1 MFHKASTE
9 AERQKIFDDYILSI
23 LKQKQVVK
31 KNKKIIDEQEFS
43 YDPTMDEDKVKG
55 AFNSYVDSLVVKNFL
70 IEQLY
75 TRLKINKNMALNF
88 VNKLDGNQVLIL
100 SKVINEFIQDIQDK
114 YVSINDYI
122 LKTNFDELQGNYNVI
137 QQQEK
142 DNEIVKQNQVEQG
155 QVLQEN
161 IPAEELE
168 EDEEQGTNEEKKMSD
183 FLKQTIFK
191 LEGVRNFSNIDFKKT
206 ILGVFLDEERPNAL
220 KPLKM
225 SNKTLNELFEEELFL
240 VLRNADENEKKT
252 RQQIQERLIEIYKSS
267 KFIPDEVRTKN
278 KNLKILS
285 VMEGLMVGSGYG
297 IQFPVSKNQ
306 DEYISI
312 GKYKAHKT
320 KLMGGKLQMRS
331 NNNNQIHNLKSQN
344 ITKNIRDILLKL
356 NKDETINFSDVDK
369 LNTDEKDQLYMIGKK
384 LHITQLFDIPS
395 TLKSQED
402 KLKDEF
408 QLLRGSLIAGNNNPD
423 LLRKFKIVL
432 LKMKNK
438 KLISLQEYNEVLI
451 FFVRNGNLKKV

>member
-161 IPAEELE
+161 IPAEELV
-168 EDEEQGTNEEKKMSD
+168 EEQGTNEEKKMSD

-206 ILGVFLDEERPNAL
+206 LLGVFLDDEKPNAL

-225 SNKTLNELFEEELFL
+225 SNKTLNELFEQELL
-240 VLRNADENEKKT
+240 MVLGNADENERKSI
-252 RQQIQERLIEIYKSS
+252 QEIQERLIQILRSS
-267 KFIPDEVRTKN
+267 KFIPDEVRTKK

-285 VMEGLMVGSGYG
+285 DMVGLMVGSGYG

-438 KLISLQEYNEVLI
+438 KLISLQEYNEVLNI
-451 FFVRNGNLKKV
+451 LLEMEI

>member
-1 MFHKASTE
+1 MFHKSKTE
-9 AERQKIFDDYILSI
+9 TERQKIFDDYILSI

-206 ILGVFLDEERPNAL
+206 LLGVFLDDEKPNAL

-225 SNKTLNELFEEELFL
+225 SNKTLNELFEQELL
-240 VLRNADENEKKT
+240 MVLGNADENERKSI
-252 RQQIQERLIEIYKSS
+252 QEIQERLIQILRSS
-267 KFIPDEVRTKN
+267 KFIPDEVRTKK

-285 VMEGLMVGSGYG
+285 DMVGLMVGSGYG

-438 KLISLQEYNEVLI
+438 KLISLQEYNEVLNI
-451 FFVRNGNLKKV
+451 LLEMEI

>member
-122 LKTNFDELQGNYNVI
+122 LKTSFDELQGNYNVI

-161 IPAEELE
+161 IPAEELV
-168 EDEEQGTNEEKKMSD
+168 EDEEQGTTEEKKMSD
-183 FLKQTIFK
+183 FLKNTIFK

-438 KLISLQEYNEVLI
+438 KLISLQEYNEVLNI
-451 FFVRNGNLKKV
+451 LLEMEI

>member
-122 LKTNFDELQGNYNVI
+122 LKTSFDELQGNYNVI

-161 IPAEELE
+161 IPAEELV
-168 EDEEQGTNEEKKMSD
+168 EDEEQGTTEEKKMSD
-183 FLKQTIFK
+183 FLKNTIFK

-225 SNKTLNELFEEELFL
+225 SNKTLNELFEEELFM

-252 RQQIQERLIEIYKSS
+252 RQQIQERLIQILRSS

-438 KLISLQEYNEVLI
+438 KLISLQEYNEVLNI
-451 FFVRNGNLKKV
+451 LLEMEI

>member
-43 YDPTMDEDKVKG
+43 YDPTMNEDKVKG

-225 SNKTLNELFEEELFL
+225 SNKTLNELFEEELFM
-240 VLRNADENEKKT
+240 VLRNADENERKS
-252 RQQIQERLIEIYKSS
+252 IQEIQQRLIQILRSS

-438 KLISLQEYNEVLI
+438 KLISLQEYNEVLNI
-451 FFVRNGNLKKV
+451 LLEMEI

>member
-1 MFHKASTE
+1 MFHKSKTE
-9 AERQKIFDDYILSI
+9 TERQKTFDDYILSI

-122 LKTNFDELQGNYNVI
+122 LKTSFDELQGNYNVI

-161 IPAEELE
+161 IPAEELV
-168 EDEEQGTNEEKKMSD
+168 EDEEQPTTGKFKDEEQKFVS
-183 FLKQTIFK
+183 FLNKSIFK
-191 LEGVRNFSNIDFKKT
+191 LKGKRGYTAKTTKK
-206 ILGVFLDEERPNAL
+206 IILSEVLGVPDNSFTLSSDINQLYIEQLIPIIESRDDESKYNTRIRLQESIRKTFIKSL
-220 KPLKM
+220 KIPD
-225 SNKTLNELFEEELFL
+225 SVKTLN
-240 VLRNADENEKKT
+240 
-252 RQQIQERLIEIYKSS
+252 
-267 KFIPDEVRTKN
+267 
-278 KNLKILS
+278 KNLFVS
-285 VMEGLMVGSGYG
+285 EVVGSGYG
-297 IQFPVSKNQ
+297 IQFPVSKKE

-369 LNTDEKDQLYMIGKK
+369 LNTEEKDQLYMIGKK

-408 QLLRGSLIAGNNNPD
+408 ILLRGSLIAGNNNPD

-438 KLISLQEYNEVLI
+438 KLISLQEYNEVLNI
-451 FFVRNGNLKKV
+451 LLEMEI

>member
-1 MFHKASTE
+1 MFHKSKTE
-9 AERQKIFDDYILSI
+9 TERQKIFDDYILSI

-31 KNKKIIDEQEFS
+31 KNKKIIDDQEFS

-161 IPAEELE
+161 IPAEELV
-168 EDEEQGTNEEKKMSD
+168 EEQGTTEEKKMSD

-191 LEGVRNFSNIDFKKT
+191 LEGVRNFSNMDFKKT
-206 ILGVFLDEERPNAL
+206 LLGVFLDDEKPNAL

-225 SNKTLNELFEEELFL
+225 SNKTLNELFEQELL
-240 VLRNADENEKKT
+240 MVLGNADENERKSI
-252 RQQIQERLIEIYKSS
+252 QEIQERLIQILRSS
-267 KFIPDEVRTKN
+267 KFIPDEVRTKK

-285 VMEGLMVGSGYG
+285 DMVGLMVGSGYG

-369 LNTDEKDQLYMIGKK
+369 LNTEEKDQLYMIGKK

-408 QLLRGSLIAGNNNPD
+408 ILLRGSLIAGNNNPD

-432 LKMKNK
+432 LKMKNN
-438 KLISLQEYNEVLI
+438 KLISLQEYNEVLNI
-451 FFVRNGNLKKV
+451 LLEMEF

>member
-1 MFHKASTE
+1 
-9 AERQKIFDDYILSI
+9 
-23 LKQKQVVK
+23 
-31 KNKKIIDEQEFS
+31 
-43 YDPTMDEDKVKG
+43 MDEDKVKG

-122 LKTNFDELQGNYNVI
+122 LKTSFDELQGNYNVI

-161 IPAEELE
+161 IPAEELV
-168 EDEEQGTNEEKKMSD
+168 EDEEQGTTEEKKMSD
-183 FLKQTIFK
+183 FLKNTIFK

-225 SNKTLNELFEEELFL
+225 SNKTLNELFEEELFM

-252 RQQIQERLIEIYKSS
+252 RQQIQERLIQILRSS

-438 KLISLQEYNEVLI
+438 KLISLQEYNEVLNI
-451 FFVRNGNLKKV
+451 LLEMEI

>member
-122 LKTNFDELQGNYNVI
+122 LKTSFDELQGNYNVI

-161 IPAEELE
+161 IPAEELV
-168 EDEEQGTNEEKKMSD
+168 EEQGTNEEKKMID

-191 LEGVRNFSNIDFKKT
+191 LEGVRNFSNIDF
-206 ILGVFLDEERPNAL
+206 
-220 KPLKM
+220 
-225 SNKTLNELFEEELFL
+225 
-240 VLRNADENEKKT
+240 
-252 RQQIQERLIEIYKSS
+252 
-267 KFIPDEVRTKN
+267 
-278 KNLKILS
+278 
-285 VMEGLMVGSGYG
+285 
-297 IQFPVSKNQ
+297 
-306 DEYISI
+306 
-312 GKYKAHKT
+312 
-320 KLMGGKLQMRS
+320 
-331 NNNNQIHNLKSQN
+331 
-344 ITKNIRDILLKL
+344 
-356 NKDETINFSDVDK
+356 
-369 LNTDEKDQLYMIGKK
+369 
-384 LHITQLFDIPS
+384 
-395 TLKSQED
+395 
-402 KLKDEF
+402 
-408 QLLRGSLIAGNNNPD
+408 
-423 LLRKFKIVL
+423 
-432 LKMKNK
+432 
-438 KLISLQEYNEVLI
+438 
-451 FFVRNGNLKKV
+451 

>member
-1 MFHKASTE
+1 MFHKSKTE
-9 AERQKIFDDYILSI
+9 TERQKTFDDYILSI

-432 LKMKNK
+432 LKMKNN
-438 KLISLQEYNEVLI
+438 KLISLQEYNEVLNI
-451 FFVRNGNLKKV
+451 LLEMEI

>member
-1 MFHKASTE
+1 MFHKSKTE

-122 LKTNFDELQGNYNVI
+122 LKTSFDELQGNYNVI

-161 IPAEELE
+161 IPAEELV
-168 EDEEQGTNEEKKMSD
+168 EDKEQGTTEEKKMSD
-183 FLKQTIFK
+183 FLKNTIFK

-206 ILGVFLDEERPNAL
+206 ILGVFLDDERPNAL

-225 SNKTLNELFEEELFL
+225 SNKTLNELFEQELL
-240 VLRNADENEKKT
+240 MVLGNADENERKS
-252 RQQIQERLIEIYKSS
+252 RQEIQERLIEILKSS
-267 KFIPDEVRTKN
+267 KFIPDEVRTKKN
-278 KNLKILS
+278 NLKILS
-285 VMEGLMVGSGYG
+285 VMEGLMMGSGYG

-408 QLLRGSLIAGNNNPD
+408 LLLRGSLIAGNNNPD
-423 LLRKFKIVL
+423 LLRKFKIVI

-438 KLISLQEYNEVLI
+438 KLISLQEYNEVLNI
-451 FFVRNGNLKKV
+451 LLEMEI

>member
-161 IPAEELE
+161 IPAEELV
-168 EDEEQGTNEEKKMSD
+168 EEQGTTEEKKMSD

-191 LEGVRNFSNIDFKKT
+191 LEGVRNFSNIGFKKT

-225 SNKTLNELFEEELFL
+225 SNKTLNELFEEELFM

-252 RQQIQERLIEIYKSS
+252 RQQIQERLIQILRSS

-438 KLISLQEYNEVLI
+438 KLISLQEYNEVLNI
-451 FFVRNGNLKKV
+451 LLEMEI

>member
-1 MFHKASTE
+1 MFHKSKTE
-9 AERQKIFDDYILSI
+9 TERQKIFDDYILSI

-31 KNKKIIDEQEFS
+31 KNKKIIDDQEFS

-191 LEGVRNFSNIDFKKT
+191 LEGVRNFSNMDFKKT
-206 ILGVFLDEERPNAL
+206 LLGVFLDDEKPNAL

-225 SNKTLNELFEEELFL
+225 SNKTLNELFEQELL
-240 VLRNADENEKKT
+240 MVLGNADENERKSI
-252 RQQIQERLIEIYKSS
+252 QEIQERLIQILRSS

-438 KLISLQEYNEVLI
+438 KLISLQEYNEVLNI
-451 FFVRNGNLKKV
+451 LLEMEI

>member
-1 MFHKASTE
+1 MFHKSKTE
-9 AERQKIFDDYILSI
+9 TERQKIFDDYILSI

-31 KNKKIIDEQEFS
+31 KNKKIIDDQEFS

-206 ILGVFLDEERPNAL
+206 LLGVFLDDEKPNAL

-225 SNKTLNELFEEELFL
+225 SNKTLNELFEQELL
-240 VLRNADENEKKT
+240 MVLGNADENERKSI
-252 RQQIQERLIEIYKSS
+252 QEIQERLIQILRSS
-267 KFIPDEVRTKN
+267 KFIPDEVRTKK
-278 KNLKILS
+278 KNLKILADM
-285 VMEGLMVGSGYG
+285 VGLMVGSGYG

-312 GKYKAHKT
+312 GKT
-320 KLMGGKLQMRS
+320 KHIK
-331 NNNNQIHNLKSQN
+331 QN
-344 ITKNIRDILLKL
+344 
-356 NKDETINFSDVDK
+356 
-369 LNTDEKDQLYMIGKK
+369 
-384 LHITQLFDIPS
+384 
-395 TLKSQED
+395 
-402 KLKDEF
+402 
-408 QLLRGSLIAGNNNPD
+408 
-423 LLRKFKIVL
+423 
-432 LKMKNK
+432 
-438 KLISLQEYNEVLI
+438 
-451 FFVRNGNLKKV
+451 

>member
-1 MFHKASTE
+1 
-9 AERQKIFDDYILSI
+9 
-23 LKQKQVVK
+23 
-31 KNKKIIDEQEFS
+31 
-43 YDPTMDEDKVKG
+43 
-55 AFNSYVDSLVVKNFL
+55 LVVKNFL

-206 ILGVFLDEERPNAL
+206 LLGVFLDDEKPNAL

-225 SNKTLNELFEEELFL
+225 SNKTLNELFEQELL
-240 VLRNADENEKKT
+240 MVLGNADENERKS
-252 RQQIQERLIEIYKSS
+252 IQEIQQRLIQILRSS

-438 KLISLQEYNEVLI
+438 KLISLQEYNEVLNI
-451 FFVRNGNLKKV
+451 LLEMEI

>member
-1 MFHKASTE
+1 
-9 AERQKIFDDYILSI
+9 
-23 LKQKQVVK
+23 
-31 KNKKIIDEQEFS
+31 
-43 YDPTMDEDKVKG
+43 
-55 AFNSYVDSLVVKNFL
+55 
-70 IEQLY
+70 
-75 TRLKINKNMALNF
+75 MALNF

-122 LKTNFDELQGNYNVI
+122 LKTSFDELQGNYNVI

-161 IPAEELE
+161 IPAEELV
-168 EDEEQGTNEEKKMSD
+168 EDEEQGTTEEKKMSD
-183 FLKQTIFK
+183 FLKNTIFK

-225 SNKTLNELFEEELFL
+225 SNKTLNELFEEELFM

-331 NNNNQIHNLKSQN
+331 SNNNQIHNLKSQN

-369 LNTDEKDQLYMIGKK
+369 LNTEEKDQLYMIGKK

-408 QLLRGSLIAGNNNPD
+408 ILLRGSLIAGNNNPD

-438 KLISLQEYNEVLI
+438 KLISLQEYNEVLNI
-451 FFVRNGNLKKV
+451 LLEMEI